1 MAALGSDAADGDAD
15 GRVFKLW
22 VAGVR
27 LTGLRRGLNE
37 IGYVEGRYFV
47 IETIQ
52 NEGCQAIHADKQ
64 RDTRALGQ
72 VRPCPQS
79 SASGKALTTRPS
91 QKVSRVLL

>member
-37 IGYVEGRYFV
+37 IGYVEGRNFV
-47 IETIQ
+47 IEYRWAGI
-52 NEGCQAIHADKQ
+52 
-64 RDTRALGQ
+64 
-72 VRPCPQS
+72 RPPQTEAMRS
-79 SASGKALTTRPS
+79 SLLTTRS
-91 QKVSRVLL
+91 QFGTR